1 MYYKHIKRDDYMNK
15 SVKFTLKIISNIIVI
30 VAIILAMLLV
40 GLKFLGFQI
49 YTVISG
55 SMEPTYHVGSLIYVR
70 EVDTSTL
77 KVKDLITFKLGD
89 NTIATHRIVEIV
101 PNEQDNTK
109 YSFRT
114 KGDAN
119 EDVDANLVEPNKV
132 LGKAYFTVPYLGYLA
147 TYIQS
152 YPGNMVAICTAIAL
166 IILVIMIDM
175 LTEENKEDNKQEIVK
190 ETKKKT
196 KKATNK

>member
-1 MYYKHIKRDDYMNK
+1 MNK
-15 SVKFTLKIISNIIVI
+15 SIKFILKIISNIIVI
-30 VAIILAMLLV
+30 IAIILAALLV

-49 YTVISG
+49 YTVVSG

-70 EVDTSTL
+70 KVEPGTL
-77 KVKDLITFKLGD
+77 KVKDPITFKLGD

-101 PNEQDNTK
+101 RNEQDSTK

-119 EDVDANLVEPNKV
+119 EDIDANLVEPNKV
-132 LGKAYFTVPYLGYLA
+132 LGKAYFTIPYLGYLA

-152 YPGNMVAICTAIAL
+152 FPGNIVAICTAVALL
-166 IILVIMIDM
+166 IIVMIIDM
-175 LTEENKEDNKQEIVK
+175 ITDENKKEPKKEENN
-190 ETKKKT
+190 TKKKT
-196 KKATNK
+196 KKATNL

>member
-1 MYYKHIKRDDYMNK
+1 
-15 SVKFTLKIISNIIVI
+15 
-30 VAIILAMLLV
+30 
-40 GLKFLGFQI
+40 
-49 YTVISG
+49 
-55 SMEPTYHVGSLIYVR
+55 MEPTYHVGSLIYVKK
-70 EVDTSTL
+70 VDPTTL
-77 KVKDLITFKLGD
+77 KEKDPITFKLGD

-101 PNEQDNTK
+101 YDEENPKEYK
-109 YSFRT
+109 FRT

-132 LGKAYFTVPYLGYLA
+132 LGKALFTIPYLGYLA

-166 IILVIMIDM
+166 LIVVIIIDM
-175 LTEENKEDNKQEIVK
+175 IVEEPKEPVK
-190 ETKKKT
+190 EEKNAKKT

>member
-1 MYYKHIKRDDYMNK
+1 MYYKHIKRDDSMNK
-15 SVKFTLKIISNIIVI
+15 STKFILKLISNLIVI
-30 VAIILAMLLV
+30 IAVALAILLV
-40 GLKFLGFQI
+40 GLKFTGLQI

-55 SMEPTYHVGSLIYVR
+55 SMEPTYHVGSLIYVKK
-70 EVDTSTL
+70 VDPSTL
-77 KVKDLITFKLGD
+77 KIKDPITFELSDK
-89 NTIATHRIVEIV
+89 TIATHRIVEIV
-101 PNEQDNTK
+101 KDEENPNIYK
-109 YSFRT
+109 FRT

-119 EDVDANLVEPNKV
+119 ENVDANLVEPNKV

-175 LTEENKEDNKQEIVK
+175 LTEETKDEIVK
-190 ETKKKT
+190 EPKKKT
-196 KKATNK
+196 KKTTKK

>member
-1 MYYKHIKRDDYMNK
+1 MNK
-15 SVKFTLKIISNIIVI
+15 SVKFTLKIISNFIVI
-30 VAIILAMLLV
+30 IAIILAMLLV
-40 GLKFLGFQI
+40 GLKFFGFQI
-49 YTVISG
+49 YTVVSG

-70 EVDTSTL
+70 EVDTNTL
-77 KVKDLITFKLGD
+77 KVKDPITFKLGD

-101 PNEQDNTK
+101 PDEQDSTK

-166 IILVIMIDM
+166 IILVIMIDL
-175 LTEENKEDNKQEIVK
+175 LTEETKDEIVK
-190 ETKKKT
+190 ETKNKAKKT
-196 KKATNK
+196 TKK

>member
-1 MYYKHIKRDDYMNK
+1 MSKPLKI
-15 SVKFTLKIISNIIVI
+15 TLKVISNLIVI
-30 VAIILAMLLV
+30 IAIILAMLLV
-40 GLKFLGFQI
+40 GLKFFGFQI

-55 SMEPTYHVGSLIYVR
+55 SMEPTYHVGSLIYVKK
-70 EVDTSTL
+70 VDPSTL
-77 KVKDLITFKLGD
+77 KIKDPITFELSDK
-89 NTIATHRIVEIV
+89 TIATHRIVEIV
-101 PNEQDNTK
+101 KDEENPNIYK
-109 YSFRT
+109 FRT

-119 EDVDANLVEPNKV
+119 ENVDANLVEPNKV

-175 LTEENKEDNKQEIVK
+175 LTEETKDEIVK
-190 ETKKKT
+190 EPKKKT
-196 KKATNK
+196 KKTTKK

>member
-1 MYYKHIKRDDYMNK
+1 MNK
-15 SVKFTLKIISNIIVI
+15 SLKLTLKIISNLIVI
-30 VAIILAMLLV
+30 IAIILAMLLV
-40 GLKFLGFQI
+40 GLKFFGFQI
-49 YTVISG
+49 YTVVSG

-70 EVDTSTL
+70 EVDTNTL
-77 KVKDLITFKLGD
+77 KVKDPITFKLGD

-101 PNEQDNTK
+101 PNEQDSTK

-119 EDVDANLVEPNKV
+119 EDIDANLVEPNKV
-132 LGKAYFTVPYLGYLA
+132 LGKALFTVPYLGYLA

-175 LTEENKEDNKQEIVK
+175 LTEETKDEIVK
-190 ETKKKT
+190 EPKKKT
-196 KKATNK
+196 KKTTKK

>member
-1 MYYKHIKRDDYMNK
+1 MNK